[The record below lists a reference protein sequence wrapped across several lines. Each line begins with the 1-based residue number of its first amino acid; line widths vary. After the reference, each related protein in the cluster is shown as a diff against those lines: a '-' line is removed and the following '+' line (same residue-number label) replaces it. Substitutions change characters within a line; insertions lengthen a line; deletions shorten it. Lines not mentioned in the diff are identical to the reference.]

1 MGMGTQSRQHF
12 VFQDRR
18 GRRWMWARLFLL
30 GLALFLTAAAILF
43 VQSLWIRPALRLPE
57 AVRTLKR
64 QLKAETKSAI
74 ADARAE
80 NWQLYLE
87 RSQKVQERLALL
99 HAERRPRDEV
109 RLGYVVDWDANSEA
123 SLRTHA
129 WELTHIAPEW
139 FNLRGPDGHLE
150 SEVDPALRD
159 FATTHRLKLMPLLRN
174 LTGDV
179 SEPEA
184 VENLARANDGR
195 QTQFAKELL
204 AALSR
209 AQADGVLIDWNE
221 LDTAL
226 SEDFTRLL
234 GNIATVLHQNRRE
247 VWLTISPNGEVDT
260 FDLAALSEVVDR
272 FVATEFDEH
281 SEADEPGPL
290 ASQDWFEGWLE
301 VHGGFGRPEQ
311 WVIGLGSYACD
322 WNVRKNTVQ
331 MISFRDAMSRAS
343 YAGVEEMGG
352 VKVDTPDF
360 NGQYAYTESEGE
372 HTVAFLDAVS
382 FANQL
387 RAVRAGGFGGV
398 GVYRLGTEDPAI
410 WDVLQRRDDPDAA
423 FLAQI
428 GKMSAD
434 DTVTHVGRGEVVSVS
449 TTRDDGERHVELLPD
464 GQLRATYTDFP
475 TYPVLYHEGASD
487 KHVVAITFDDGPDPV
502 WTSRILD
509 ILKAADVKATFF
521 VTGKNAED
529 HPNLL
534 RRLVG
539 EGHEVGNHTYT
550 HGNMAEM
557 GQWRMRL
564 ELDATQR
571 LIESVTGY
579 STTLFRPPYNADSTP
594 TDVRELI
601 PLDFAE
607 RELGYTVVLEKVDP
621 QDWSRPGADVILQRV
636 KDLRHEGNII
646 LLHDAGGNRSQT
658 VEALPKIIAWLR
670 ERGDR
675 VVPMSELLGIPHAEL
690 MPAVEQNAQA
700 GLRAVASAGFHSW
713 HWLVEVCWA
722 FTIVATGLVVLR
734 SLVIVWLAWRH
745 HRATDTRP
753 LVLPQ
758 PVPPVSVLIAAYNEE
773 KVIGET
779 LRSVIASQYPGR
791 MEIIVVDDGSKDGTV
806 SEVTKIC
813 AEDERVVIIIQRNG
827 GKSSALRNAL
837 ENSRHEI
844 VVFLDADTHFEPD
857 TIARLV
863 AEMGDERVAAVSG
876 HAKVGNIRNFVTRC
890 QSLEYLSGFNLDRR
904 AYTVW
909 DCVTVVPGAVSALRR
924 SAIVEAGGFSHD
936 TLAEDTD
943 MTLTLHKLGYRVAY
957 APAAVAWTEAPETWR
972 ALVKQRLRWC
982 FGVMQCVWKHRDIQL
997 NPRFGALGWFSMP
1010 GIVFFQF
1017 LLVALVPFADAVLL
1031 WSIFAGYA
1039 AAIQGYFIAF
1049 LGMDLFLAAVACK
1062 LEGEPLRRAF
1072 IVMPM
1077 RFVYRWMLAWV
1088 VWKSIFR
1095 VLRGAFVGWGKLER
1109 TANMTARVVP
1119 LVALLLLPGLG
1130 GCERPQRAVEIPR
1143 TALAEGRLQ
1152 IPADGIYAGAYT
1164 GFGETEDDVSLER
1177 IEAFESF
1184 VGKHQAIIASSSY
1197 WGVQTFPDENV
1208 RLIARHGSVP
1218 LVFWSPWD
1226 SPYTEGTGPDRF
1238 ALATI
1243 IAGAQD
1249 DYITKWAEAAAAC
1262 RFPIMVSFANEMNG
1276 SWFPW
1281 SGCFYGGGKPL
1292 PGGGFE
1298 GPETFKRAW
1307 RHIVDICRAHGA
1319 TNILWTFH
1327 VMDFSMPQEKWN
1339 LAAQYYPGSDYVDW
1353 LGFSLYG
1360 AQFPS
1365 DNGWAGFT
1373 ECFDWPYTELA
1384 LLDPAKPIMLCEF
1397 GVGEFPKKGDK
1408 GAWIRE
1414 AFNTMADRKKYPRL
1428 KAAVFW
1434 HERWTN
1440 SADSGNAGSENA
1452 EKVSDLRVN
1461 SSPGALRAY
1470 RASVASPLF
1479 LEHPILAP

>member
-1 MGMGTQSRQHF
+1 
-12 VFQDRR
+12 
-18 GRRWMWARLFLL
+18 MWARLLLL
-30 GLALFLTAAAILF
+30 GVALFLTAAAILF

-64 QLKAETKSAI
+64 QLKAESKEVT
-74 ADARAE
+74 ADVRAV
-80 NWQLYLE
+80 NWQQYVAQ
-87 RSQKVQERLALL
+87 SQAVQERLAKF

-109 RLGYVVDWDANSEA
+109 RLGYVVDWDTNSEA

-150 SEVDPALRD
+150 SEVDPTLRE
-159 FATTHRLKLMPLLRN
+159 FATAHRLKLMPLLRN
-174 LTGDV
+174 LAGDT

-184 VENLARANDGR
+184 VENLARADDVH
-195 QTQFAKELL
+195 QTKFANELL
-204 AALSR
+204 AALVK

-221 LDTAL
+221 LDPAL
-226 SEDFTRLL
+226 SDDFTHLL
-234 GNIATVLHQNRRE
+234 GNLAAVLHADKRE
-247 VWLTISPNGEVDT
+247 MWLTISPNGEVNT
-260 FDLAALSEVVDR
+260 FDLAVLSEVVDR

-281 SEADEPGPL
+281 SETDEPGPL
-290 ASQDWFEGWLE
+290 ASQDWFEGWLG

-311 WVIGLGSYACD
+311 WVVALGSYACD
-322 WNVRKNTVQ
+322 WNVKQGTAQ

-343 YAGVEEMGG
+343 YAGVDQMGG
-352 VKVDTPDF
+352 VKVDAPDF
-360 NGQYAYTESEGE
+360 NGQYAYTESESE
-372 HTVAFLDAVS
+372 HAVAFLDAIS

-387 RAVRAGGFGGV
+387 RAVREGGFGGV

-410 WDVLQRRDDPDAA
+410 WDVLQRRDDADAA
-423 FLAQI
+423 FLAQL

-449 TTRDDGERHVELLPD
+449 TTRDNGERHVERLAE

-475 TYPVLYHEGASD
+475 TYPVLYHEGPSD
-487 KHVVAITFDDGPDPV
+487 KHSVALTFDDGPDPE
-502 WTSRILD
+502 WTPRILD
-509 ILKAADVKATFF
+509 ILKTAGVKATFF
-521 VTGKNAED
+521 VTGRNAED
-529 HPNLL
+529 HPELL
-534 RRLVG
+534 RRLIA
-539 EGHEVGNHTYT
+539 EGHEIGNHTYT

-557 GQWRMRL
+557 PEWRMRL

-621 QDWSRPGADVILQRV
+621 QDWARPGADVILQRV
-636 KDLRHEGNII
+636 KNLRHEGNII
-646 LLHDAGGNRSQT
+646 LLHDAGGDRSQT

-675 VVPMSELLGIPHAEL
+675 VVPMSELLGIPREEL
-690 MPAVEQNAQA
+690 MPAVEASAQP
-700 GLRAVASAGFHSW
+700 GLRAVAAAGFRSW
-713 HWLVEVCWA
+713 HWLVEICWA
-722 FTIVATGLVVLR
+722 FTVVATGLVVLR

-745 HRATDTRP
+745 HRATDRSA

-773 KVIGET
+773 KVIAQT
-779 LRSVIASQYPGR
+779 LRSVIASDYPGK
-791 MEIIVVDDGSKDGTV
+791 MEFIVVDDGSKDDTIA
-806 SEVTKIC
+806 EVAKVA
-813 AEDERVVIIIQRNG
+813 AEDERIVLILQRNT
-827 GKSSALRNAL
+827 GKSLALRNAL

-857 TIARLV
+857 TISRLV
-863 AEMGDERVAAVSG
+863 SELRDERVAAVSG

-924 SAIVEAGGFSHD
+924 SAMAEAGGFSHD

-943 MTLTLHKLGYRVAY
+943 MTLTLHKLGYRIAY

-982 FGVMQCVWKHRDIQL
+982 FGVMQCVWKHRDLLL

-1010 GIVFFQF
+1010 SIVFFQF

-1039 AAIQGYFIAF
+1039 AAIQSYFVAF

-1062 LEGEPLRRAF
+1062 LECEPLRRAF
-1072 IVMPM
+1072 IVLPM
-1077 RFVYRWMLAWV
+1077 RFVYRWLLAWV
-1088 VWKSIFR
+1088 VWKSIIR
-1095 VLRGAFVGWGKLER
+1095 VVRGAFVGWGKLER
-1109 TANMTARVVP
+1109 TANMTTRVLP
-1119 LVALLLLPGLG
+1119 LLALLFLTACEQKKVAL
-1130 GCERPQRAVEIPR
+1130 EIPNS
-1143 TALAEGRLQ
+1143 ALTEGHLQ
-1152 IPADGIYAGAYT
+1152 VPTDGLYTGAYA
-1164 GFGETEDDVSLER
+1164 GFGETEDEVTLEK
-1177 IEAFESF
+1177 IEAFEGF

-1197 WGVQTFPDENV
+1197 WGVQTFPEENV
-1208 RLIARHGSVP
+1208 RLIARHGSLP

-1226 SPYTEGTGPDRF
+1226 VPYTEGLVPDRYSLTSI
-1238 ALATI
+1238 LAGQHDAYI
-1243 IAGAQD
+1243 IR
-1249 DYITKWAEAAAAC
+1249 WAERAAAC

-1281 SGCFYGGGKPL
+1281 SGVLYGGAKPT
-1292 PGGGFE
+1292 GSGFE
-1298 GPETFKRAW
+1298 GPETFKRVW
-1307 RHIVDICRAHGA
+1307 RHVVDLSRAHGA
-1319 TNILWTFH
+1319 TNILWAFH
-1327 VMDFSMPQEKWN
+1327 VMDFSMPNDKWN
-1339 LAAQYYPGSDYVDW
+1339 LAAQYYPGPDYVDW

-1360 AQFPS
+1360 NQFPS
-1365 DNGWAGFT
+1365 DNGWSGFT
-1373 ECFDWPYTELA
+1373 ECFDWPYTELT
-1384 LLDPAKPIMLCEF
+1384 LLDPTKPIMLCEF
-1397 GVGEFPKKGDK
+1397 GVGEFPHNGDK
-1408 GAWIRE
+1408 AAWIRE
-1414 AFNTMADRKKYPRL
+1414 AFTTLADQKKYPRI

-1434 HERWTN
+1434 HERWIN
-1440 SADSGNAGSENA
+1440 SDNSGNAGRENA
-1452 EKVSDLRVN
+1452 DKASDLRVN
-1461 SSPGALRAY
+1461 SSPAAVRAY
-1470 RASVASPLF
+1470 RESVASPFF
-1479 LEHPILAP
+1479 LDRPILAQ